1 MFEIKEY
8 LGTKESDKVPMLN
21 YMHNAI
27 SKLDLADFQQ
37 INRKKR
43 LMALALRTPELVGIL
58 LDMARDI
65 VDKID
70 FVPLTKGGRN
80 RVLKAKNW
88 SRKVRLKKILNPLVQ
103 DMLITGE
110 GYLYLGAKQSGIA
123 SQLDG
128 LSDLLKSKIWD
139 EDILNPKFRHIASS
153 TMIVRHDDKNITGYT
168 QKVGE
173 IETHYEPG
181 EIIRITLNEIDG
193 RVEGYT
199 PLYSIPLQ
207 LELLWLL
214 WQNQYDLQL
223 KGNMPDYLVVAKNMK
238 SSSASAKALENKLM
252 AYNRPGNKTH
262 GMTVLYDAEYDL
274 ERMERDTSLQ
284 FEDVGKAVSSL
295 IANLFQY
302 PKGRQGIKTKESAAT
317 KDSSGDN
324 ERSYWIS
331 ISQIQDNISEV
342 LDMQL
347 FEPFFGVQMVFDK
360 NYLHDQVVENTA
372 MQLRLNNLKLV
383 NDMMGITYQTRV
395 KEEFVLDTFN
405 NKGYELTEDDL
416 EKSEPMMGQV
426 PGTLNN
432 QMPKN
437 TLGQGMSVQDRA
449 KKKDEEVSRERNTGK
464 PSGV

>member
-8 LGTKESDKVPMLN
+8 LGTKEQDKVPLLN
-21 YMHNAI
+21 YMYNAI

-43 LMALALRTPELVGIL
+43 LMALTLRTPELMAIL
-58 LDMARDI
+58 LDMVNDI
-65 VDKID
+65 VDKFD
-70 FVPLTKGGRN
+70 FLPLTKGGRN
-80 RVLKAKNW
+80 RVMKAKKW
-88 SRKVRLKKILNPLVQ
+88 ARSVRFRKILRSMVF
-103 DMLITGE
+103 DMLVTGE
-110 GYLYLGAKQSGIA
+110 GYLYLGAKQSSIA
-123 SQLDG
+123 SQLEG
-128 LSDLLKSKIWD
+128 LSDTLKGRIWD

-153 TMIVRHDDKNITGYT
+153 TMIVRHNDKNITGYT
-168 QKVGE
+168 QKVAE
-173 IETHYEPG
+173 IETDYEPG

-193 RVEGYT
+193 RVEGYS
-199 PLYSIPLQ
+199 PLYSVPLQ

-295 IANLFQY
+295 LANLFQY

-317 KDSSGDN
+317 KDSSGDS
-324 ERSYWIS
+324 ERSYWIT

-347 FEPFFGVQMVFDK
+347 FEPFFGVQLVFDK

-383 NDMMGITYQTRV
+383 NDMMGITYQTRI
-395 KEEFVLDTFN
+395 KEEFLLDTFN
-405 NKGYELTEDDL
+405 NKGYELTDDYI
-416 EKSEPMMGQV
+416 EKAEPMMSQV
-426 PGTLNN
+426 
-432 QMPKN
+432 
-437 TLGQGMSVQDRA
+437 
-449 KKKDEEVSRERNTGK
+449 REL
-464 PSGV
+464 